1 MQYSIVMPVY
11 QRIEELKL
19 TLDSILSQS
28 KKPLELIIVDNNTN
42 DNNIQRLKHLIKFY
56 NKKFLNKISY
66 IKSPINSGAK
76 ARNIGALRA
85 KAELVAFLDSDVILD
100 QNYYEILVKY
110 FDLNQNLIGIQGL
123 DRSLLEKNYSV
134 TSVRIIDKL
143 IYYFEQFLK
152 LLFC

>member
-42 DNNIQRLKHLIKFY
+42 DKDIQGLKHLIRFY
-56 NKKFLNKISY
+56 NKKFLNQISY
-66 IKSPINSGAK
+66 IKSPFNSGAK

-85 KAELVAFLDSDVILD
+85 KSELVAFLDSDVILD
-100 QNYYEILVKY
+100 QNYYEILVISY
-110 FDLNQNLIGIQGL
+110 ILN
-123 DRSLLEKNYSV
+123 K
-134 TSVRIIDKL
+134 
-143 IYYFEQFLK
+143 
-152 LLFC
+152 